1 MSDPNM
7 TAGGYPADINN
18 PDDWAA
24 FLARYLDNRVTNA
37 VHNGIGLVALHIVDA
52 IRDARAQTAQKAQ
65 GDNLR
70 ERQEQASDTQPRRTA
85 LP

>member
-37 VHNGIGLVALHIVDA
+37 VHNGIGFVALHIVDA
-52 IRDARAQTAQKAQ
+52 IRDARAQTAQKASKR
-65 GDNLR
+65 L
-70 ERQEQASDTQPRRTA
+70 ASRTA
-85 LP
+85 KGPVCISR

>member
-1 MSDPNM
+1 MTDQT

-37 VHNGIGLVALHIVDA
+37 VHNGIGFVALHIVDA